1 MTQAKVAPIFDDDSL
16 WQDICNEARQ
26 AASNEPLLS
35 GYLQLTVLDQDSL
48 EDAVTYILA
57 DKLRCE
63 TLKDL
68 TICKVLG
75 QAIKSDKD
83 IQFAIRADI
92 RAFYERDPACD
103 KYLMPLL
110 YFKGFHALSAYRVT
124 HWLWNHDRRDLALFL
139 QNRISE
145 CFAVDIH
152 PAAKVGHGILI
163 DHATSLVIG
172 ETSVVGNNVS
182 MLHEVT
188 LGGTGKETGDRHPKV
203 ADGVLIGAGA
213 KILGNVKIGE
223 GAKIGAGSVVLDPVI
238 EHCTVVGVPAVG
250 VGKPCQEIPALEM
263 DHLLYKDREN
273 S

>member
-1 MTQAKVAPIFDDDSL
+1 MTQAKVTPIFKNDSL
-16 WQDICNEARQ
+16 WADMRDEARQ
-26 AASNEPLLS
+26 AALNEPLLS
-35 GYLQLTVLDQDSL
+35 GYLHSTILNQDSL
-48 EDAVTYILA
+48 EDSVTHILA

-63 TLKDL
+63 TLQDM

-75 QAIKSDKD
+75 QAIRDDED
-83 IQFAIRADI
+83 IRIAIRADI

-103 KYLMPLL
+103 KYIMPLL
-110 YFKGFHALSAYRVT
+110 YFKGFHALTGYRVT

-152 PAAKVGHGILI
+152 PAAKIGHGILI

-203 ADGVLIGAGA
+203 ADGVLIGAGS

-223 GAKIGAGSVVLDPVI
+223 GAKVGAGSVVLDDVI
-238 EHCTVVGVPAVG
+238 EHCTVVGVPAIG

-273 S
+273 K